1 MRILLINL
9 ILTLLI
15 FANSGIDGTKIV
27 NGIEYD
33 IVKSEADVMAL
44 YNADRGKLLGKTLA
58 FRNLYGEISSC
69 DVSQNEL
76 EKYNIGDKVM
86 IFFVVTKEERGKQFY
101 KKIYF
106 NKDDIVFEDGTLSN
120 ADRDDTAFGDEAPS
134 RRGKFYKSI
143 DEKKISTK
151 HIASVISKR
160 PIVKLV
166 HEDNSYKY
174 VPNSLNMK
182 LVFMI
187 LFTLFIMYL
196 FIKSFNIVGILITLA
211 MLGSFYFIYTTIP
224 NSQKKVFDMSTNE
237 FYSKSPIVEDFY
249 NGYIKFDNIYAFQ
262 ILKKI
267 ECDTYKDNEE
277 CYDLYS
283 LNIVLKDYN
292 RLNLV
297 AHGDY
302 ETILNDAKT
311 LSEALHKPILNQV
324 DKN

>member
-15 FANSGIDGTKIV
+15 FADSKIIDTKIV
-27 NGIEYD
+27 NGVEYY
-33 IVKSEADVMAL
+33 IVKSEADVMAM
-44 YNADRGKLLGKTLA
+44 YNADGNEFTGKDLIFK
-58 FRNLYGEISSC
+58 NLNGRISNSE
-69 DVSQNEL
+69 VPPNEL
-76 EKYNIGDKVM
+76 EKYNIGDKVD
-86 IFFVVTKEERGKQFY
+86 IFFAVKKEEIDKQIY
-101 KKIYF
+101 RIYF
-106 NKDDIVFEDGTLSN
+106 NKDDIVFGDEEPTH
-120 ADRDDTAFGDEAPS
+120 RDDIVFRDETPS
-134 RRGKFYKSI
+134 HTVKFHKSI
-143 DEKKISTK
+143 DEKKISIK

-160 PIVKLV
+160 PMIKLV
-166 HEDNSYKY
+166 YKDNSYQY
-174 VPNSLNMK
+174 VPAGLNMK
-182 LVFMI
+182 IIFMI
-187 LFTLFIMYL
+187 LFTLFVMYL

-211 MLGSFYFIYTTIP
+211 MLGSFYFIYVVIP

-267 ECDTYKDNEE
+267 ECDTYKKNKE